1 MFSVWYTTLSIYRRT
16 FAIEIKNVTAM
27 EIAFILTVALS
38 VAVVVVILGLVLTL
52 LYYRW
57 RNTELL
63 TGLGEFLRENLKL
76 RRQISK
82 MQEAMLEH
90 DE

>member
-1 MFSVWYTTLSIYRRT
+1 
-16 FAIEIKNVTAM
+16 M

-38 VAVVVVILGLVLTL
+38 VAVVVILGLVLTL

-90 DE
+90 DD

>member
-1 MFSVWYTTLSIYRRT
+1 
-16 FAIEIKNVTAM
+16 M
-27 EIAFILTVALS
+27 ETSFILAVALS
-38 VAVVVVILGLVLTL
+38 VSVVLIIFGLVMAL

-63 TGLGEFLRENLKL
+63 TGLSEFLRENMKL
-76 RRQISK
+76 RRQISE
-82 MQEAMLEH
+82 MQRNMLEH

>member
-1 MFSVWYTTLSIYRRT
+1 METT
-16 FAIEIKNVTAM
+16 F
-27 EIAFILTVALS
+27 FLTVALS
-38 VAVVVVILGLVLTL
+38 VAVVVVIIGLVVTL

-63 TGLGEFLRENLKL
+63 TGLGELLRENLKL

-82 MQEAMLEH
+82 MQQNMLEH

>member
-1 MFSVWYTTLSIYRRT
+1 
-16 FAIEIKNVTAM
+16 M
-27 EIAFILTVALS
+27 ETSFILAVALS
-38 VAVVVVILGLVLTL
+38 VSVVLIIFGLVIAL

-63 TGLGEFLRENLKL
+63 TGLSDFLRENMKL
-76 RRQISK
+76 RRQISE
-82 MQEAMLEH
+82 MQRNMLEH

>member
-1 MFSVWYTTLSIYRRT
+1 
-16 FAIEIKNVTAM
+16 M
-27 EIAFILTVALS
+27 ETSFILAVALS
-38 VAVVVVILGLVLTL
+38 VSVVLIIFGLVIAL

-63 TGLGEFLRENLKL
+63 TGLSEFLRENMKL
-76 RRQISK
+76 RRQISE
-82 MQEAMLEH
+82 MQRNMLEH